1 MERKVINR
9 KNFSFWSL
17 KNRTFSVLSPLA
29 CFQCVDTLM
38 VGIKTFERHVIKGGR
53 AQEEI
58 YHGLIYIPAP
68 S

>member
-1 MERKVINR
+1 M
-9 KNFSFWSL
+9 
-17 KNRTFSVLSPLA
+17 PLA

-38 VGIKTFERHVIKGGR
+38 VGIGTFERHVIKGGR
-53 AQEEI
+53 VQEEI